1 MSNIQDLINQIQ
13 AAAATSGNTVINVI
27 NITDTSTAEPAP
39 VVEDTVEELE
49 TDFEV
54 GDEVLV
60 CHTKKDGSGT
70 IHPTGVVTEID
81 VDDKGP
87 YVRVTGDNGKHYR
100 CGLTMNEER
109 LGSKIVMKF

>member
-13 AAAATSGNTVINVI
+13 AAATSGNTVINII
-27 NITDTSTAEPAP
+27 NITDTPAAEPAP
-39 VVEDTVEELE
+39 VVEDDVSTLE

-54 GDEVLV
+54 GDEVMV

-87 YVRVTGDNGKHYR
+87 YVRVTADNDKHYR

-109 LGSKIVMKF
+109 LGSKIIHKF

>member
-13 AAAATSGNTVINVI
+13 AAATSGNTVINII
-27 NITDTSTAEPAP
+27 NITDTPAAEPAP
-39 VVEDTVEELE
+39 VVEDVAEELE

-70 IHPTGVVTEID
+70 IHPNGVVTEID

-87 YVRVTGDNGKHYR
+87 YVRVEGDNGKHYR

-109 LGSKIVMKF
+109 LGSKIIHKF

>member
-13 AAAATSGNTVINVI
+13 AAATSGNTVINII
-27 NITDTSTAEPAP
+27 NITDTPAP
-39 VVEDTVEELE
+39 VVEDVVEELD
-49 TDFEV
+49 TDFEE
-54 GDEVLV
+54 GDTVLV
-60 CHTKKDGSGT
+60 CHIKKDGSGT
-70 IHPTGVVTEID
+70 IHPTGTVTEID

-109 LGSKIVMKF
+109 LGSKIIHKF

>member
-1 MSNIQDLINQIQ
+1 MSNNIQDLIKQIQ
-13 AAAATSGNTVINVI
+13 AAATSGNTVINII
-27 NITDTSTAEPAP
+27 NITDASAEPTQ
-39 VVEDTVEELE
+39 VEDVVEELE

-54 GDEVLV
+54 GDVVMV
-60 CHTKKDGSGT
+60 CHIKKDGSGT
-70 IHPTGVVTEID
+70 IHPIGTVTEID

-109 LGSKIVMKF
+109 LGSKIIHKF